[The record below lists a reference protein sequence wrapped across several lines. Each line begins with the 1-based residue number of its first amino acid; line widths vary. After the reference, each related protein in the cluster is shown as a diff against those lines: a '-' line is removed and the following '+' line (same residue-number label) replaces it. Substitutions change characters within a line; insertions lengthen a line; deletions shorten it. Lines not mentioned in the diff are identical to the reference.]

1 MNRLKSK
8 RVLRYILAYN
18 QAMSRSVE
26 VTTPIP
32 SAEEIAER
40 LGVGAERQKMLL
52 SIVRHRSS
60 ISVHRNSRSGR
71 FVSRKSSPRSVTDK
85 RAKDRFPTTGDLAG
99 SILPT

>member
-1 MNRLKSK
+1 MTPAQAQTL
-8 RVLRYILAYN
+8 LRYILTYN
-18 QAMSRSVE
+18 QVVSRSVE

-71 FVSRKSSPRSVTDK
+71 FVSRKSSSRSVTDK
-85 RAKDRFPTTGDLAG
+85 RAKDR
-99 SILPT
+99 S